1 MAELLI
7 KSEPL
12 YVQLKKKLIDFIWET
27 HSSMLPDERTI
38 AVSYN
43 VSRITVRK
51 ALSEL
56 ESDGFVERVQGRG
69 TMVLK
74 GNKTASTDLVVLSGM
89 VDEYIRGIF
98 ATAVDEASK
107 TGFNLNTLIADIDD
121 ADIAMPASNS
131 VLSCLAEGRKIAALI
146 LLSRISEKSV
156 SHLLSR
162 KIPLLTCMFKYKNF
176 DIPAVLHD
184 FEKMM
189 ADMIS
194 TLLPSGIN
202 RIAVAVSHTLT
213 EAEDPATGA
222 FNNVRNSYFSAVKKF
237 GIHKYSFPLQGTA
250 SIDQV
255 MENFYAMPPEKRP
268 QVVISPFI
276 KDEILTSKFLKE
288 HPDWKVLHIRYDDSK
303 NSRLPRVYVDSHEV
317 IRSSIK
323 LAVKRVEH
331 PEERFD
337 DIKVPA
343 GFNIPPEAIK
353 KYLLKIRRK

>member
-12 YVQLKKKLIDFIWET
+12 YVQLKKKLAGFICET
-27 HSSMLPDERTI
+27 HPPMLPDERSI
-38 AVSYN
+38 AVSYK

-74 GNKTASTDLVVLSGM
+74 NTKAVSTDLVILSGM
-89 VDEYIRGIF
+89 MDEYIRDIF
-98 ATAVDEASK
+98 TTAVDEASK
-107 TGFNLNTLIADIDD
+107 TGFNLNTLIANIDD
-121 ADIAMPASNS
+121 DDIAMPASNS
-131 VLSCLAEGRKIAALI
+131 VLSCLAEGKKIAALL

-156 SHLLSR
+156 THLLSR
-162 KIPLLTCMFKYKNF
+162 KIPLVTCMFKYKNF
-176 DIPAVLHD
+176 DIPAVLND

-189 ADMIS
+189 VEMIS

-237 GIHKYSFPLQGTA
+237 KIPEYSFPPKGAA
-250 SIDQV
+250 SINQL
-255 MENFYAMPPEKRP
+255 MGNLYAMPPGKRP
-268 QVVISPFI
+268 QVILSPFI
-276 KDEILTSKFLKE
+276 KDETLASEFLKD

-323 LAVKRVEH
+323 LAVERVEH
-331 PEERFD
+331 PEEQFD

-353 KYLLKIRRK
+353 KYLSEIRRK